1 MKNTIFTIALV
12 LMSYFSFAQ
21 TFSEELKSALKTDN
35 AVDLL
40 AEIKAKKLSLNDCF
54 NMEGTSYSLFAISI
68 RMDKTKIFET
78 LLANKADLN
87 KVCNDKTP
95 LMYAAKY
102 GKLEAAKAL
111 VKAGADLK
119 VVNQDKE
126 TALDYAIK
134 YKNKELET
142 YLASLKTK

>member
-21 TFSEELKSALKTDN
+21 TFSEELKGALKTDDPT
-35 AVDLL
+35 ALL
-40 AEIKAKKLSLNDCF
+40 SEIKAKKLSLNDCF
-54 NMEGTSYSLFAISI
+54 DIEGTSYSLFAISI
-68 RMDKTKIFET
+68 RMDKPKILET
-78 LLANKADLN
+78 LISNKADLN

-102 GKLEAAKAL
+102 GRLEAAKAL

-119 VVNQDKE
+119 IANQDKE

>member
-12 LMSYFSFAQ
+12 LMSYFGFAQ
-21 TFSEELKSALKTDN
+21 TFSEELKSALKKDDPT
-35 AVDLL
+35 ALL
-40 AEIKAKKLSLNDCF
+40 SEIKAKKLSLNDCF
-54 NMEGTSYSLFAISI
+54 DIDGTSYSLFAISI
-68 RMDKTKIFET
+68 RMDKPKILET
-78 LLANKADLN
+78 LISNKADLN

-119 VVNQDKE
+119 IANQDKE

-142 YLASLKTK
+142 YLTSLKTK